1 MNTEYNVGFDYS
13 HDNKLSIEDTTGFND
28 FIEYLFNSDFKVGK
42 IEAGLTYEKLS
53 NYNIFIIG
61 VPMNKKYLTPEE
73 IDDVIKYVRDGGS
86 LLAIN
91 DRGGD
96 FENNNNL
103 SELTK
108 HFGVR
113 FNPDSL
119 YDNEHFSKNNSRPVI
134 NNFKKHFITR
144 DINQIIHSGGCT
156 LDIDK
161 TVEDLDVNINAI
173 AFSSEDSS
181 WHKIYRDE
189 ELVDEPVSKAPILAT
204 GHYGLGKVV
213 MLANLSL
220 LSGFNDQ
227 YGIRGADNFK
237 LIANIIS
244 WLFNKAHSKEAQLTQ
259 PIYCTIPIEQEL
271 YYWIKDIIE
280 TDERWDSI
288 QAVINFALNV
298 VRIRMK
304 NQEPQE
310 EE

>member
-1 MNTEYNVGFDYS
+1 MNTEYNIGFDYS
-13 HDNKLSIEDTTGFND
+13 HDNKLRIEDTGFSD
-28 FIEYLFNSDFKVGK
+28 FFEYLFNSDLKVGK

-53 NYNIFIIG
+53 KYNIFIIG
-61 VPMNKKYLTPEE
+61 VPMNRKYLTPEE
-73 IDDVIKYVRDGGS
+73 IEAVIKYVREGGS

-91 DRGGD
+91 DKGGD
-96 FENNNNL
+96 FKNRNNL

-108 HFGVR
+108 NFGVK

-119 YDNEHFSKNNSRPVI
+119 YDNENFSKNNSRPII
-134 NNFKKHFITR
+134 NNFKGHFITR
-144 DINQIIHSGGCT
+144 DLTQIIHSGGCT
-156 LDIDK
+156 LELDK
-161 TVEDLDVNINAI
+161 SVEDLDININAI

-181 WHKIYRDE
+181 WHKIYKDE

-244 WLFNKAHSKEAQLTQ
+244 WLFNKAPSKEAKLTQ
-259 PIYCTIPIEQEL
+259 PIYCTIPIQQEL

-280 TDERWDSI
+280 TDDRWDSI

-298 VRIRMK
+298 VKIRMK
-304 NQEPQE
+304 SQETKE